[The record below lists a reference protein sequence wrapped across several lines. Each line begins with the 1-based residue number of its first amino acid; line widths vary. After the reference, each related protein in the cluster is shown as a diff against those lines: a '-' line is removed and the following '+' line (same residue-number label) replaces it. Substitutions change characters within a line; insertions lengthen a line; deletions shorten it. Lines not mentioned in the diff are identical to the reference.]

1 MSAEGFTCTQA
12 VGVANHADLER
23 TEKYLIADIA
33 AACATLGSR
42 QRIFERVFVTYS
54 MSQLCLI
61 KAHLRGLGYM
71 VPVGQRPRKQDLI
84 AAIVSAGELTAT
96 GPTVSKRTRKDICS
110 SASAAAR
117 APTVS
122 KPAASSSAGVA
133 EQPGLR
139 AEGRARAA
147 LSRAPGQQ
155 SSLRLAQC

>member
-1 MSAEGFTCTQA
+1 
-12 VGVANHADLER
+12 
-23 TEKYLIADIA
+23 
-33 AACATLGSR
+33 
-42 QRIFERVFVTYS
+42 
-54 MSQLCLI
+54 
-61 KAHLRGLGYM
+61 M

-139 AEGRARAA
+139 AEGASQGSSFEGPK
-147 LSRAPGQQ
+147 LSGRWRKKWAKLLKNKYRKQKLKHVAPLHVDRVAQQ
-155 SSLRLAQC
+155 LLR